1 MYYKKNMKLFLH
13 WKLWPVKPLYG
24 PPCLQIQTQH
34 TERQIKEEF
43 KKLHQFLQEEEEA
56 RIAALR
62 KEEKQK
68 SQMMKEKIEGL
79 NREISTLSH
88 TIRAIEEELRAEDIS
103 FLQVRT
109 DLSKFIWNGLLGVF
123 MSV

>member
-1 MYYKKNMKLFLH
+1 MS
-13 WKLWPVKPLYG
+13 PKPLYE
-24 PPCLQIQTQH
+24 PPCLQIQTRQ

-43 KKLHQFLQEEEEA
+43 KKLHKFLQEEEEA
-56 RIAALR
+56 RIDSLR

-79 NREISTLSH
+79 SREISTLSH

-109 DLSKFIWNGLLGVF
+109 DLSKLIWNGWLGVF

>member
-1 MYYKKNMKLFLH
+1 MIQHCLDIKNSGHLD
-13 WKLWPVKPLYG
+13 PV
-24 PPCLQIQTQH
+24 CLQIQTQH

-62 KEEKQK
+62 KEEEEK
-68 SQMMKEKIEGL
+68 SQVMKEKIEGL

-88 TIRAIEEELRAEDIS
+88 TITAIEEELRAEDIS
-103 FLQVRT
+103 FLQVR
-109 DLSKFIWNGLLGVF
+109 LISLN
-123 MSV
+123 SY